1 MMPKSPGPGAIKTLP
16 WRYSPAA
23 SEAPPVPERGRKSKP
38 LPTENNEA
46 AIGETPAGSG
56 EAGSKRSKPD
66 PAISIWG
73 HILPRY
79 AHCQLSVSAREQA
92 HTFAAE
98 GTPETP
104 VPWGGGVPRECR
116 EAVRPPPTPVRPPHL
131 PCTWTSTHDFTWE
144 GKGLAAKNNDKEK
157 EKEHPPCPI
166 FLHFAVEQTV
176 PREGTYPGSESQV
189 PAWTDGGAFSAGQRC
204 EGRFRHPNKCP
215 SQCSGC
221 KSPIPC
227 WSPAP

>member
-1 MMPKSPGPGAIKTLP
+1 MEPPELRSLLPPHRLMMPKSPGPGAIKTLP

-73 HILPRY
+73 HILPRH

-98 GTPETP
+98 GIPETP
-104 VPWGGGVPRECR
+104 VPWGGGPSRVPRSSQTSPHPC
-116 EAVRPPPTPVRPPHL
+116 EATSPAVYMDLHPRFHL
-131 PCTWTSTHDFTWE
+131 G
-144 GKGLAAKNNDKEK
+144 GK
-157 EKEHPPCPI
+157 
-166 FLHFAVEQTV
+166 
-176 PREGTYPGSESQV
+176 
-189 PAWTDGGAFSAGQRC
+189 
-204 EGRFRHPNKCP
+204 RF
-215 SQCSGC
+215 GC
-221 KSPIPC
+221 KE
-227 WSPAP
+227 